1 MRTYILIDVTLLG
14 ELKNKPWLKRN
25 RQPIWIAP
33 LYGRDAIEVSPV
45 IVDVESA
52 FKNDRTTAM
61 MELVNARTPQFGVS
75 FIDSEL
81 SLQEIV
87 QHLKKFIFIL
97 NADGEEL
104 TLRFADCLVLPALA
118 TTATPEQWAALVAP
132 FFSWKVHDRNGC
144 LVSLPMKSG
153 AGFEDTPLIF
163 NDTQLAQLKEKM
175 AVDQLLLHLK
185 NTTPSKASFLITLK
199 AYELTNIARQMW
211 WEAGHKDGVELV
223 RFLSLVFDT
232 DGKILNNSTLPQS
245 LKQKDY
251 EALHLELARYV
262 PSQFHG

>member
-1 MRTYILIDVTLLG
+1 MSTYILIDVTLLG

-25 RQPIWIAP
+25 RQPTWIAP

-45 IVDVESA
+45 LIDVESA
-52 FKNDRTTAM
+52 FKNDRATAM

-81 SLQEIV
+81 SLQEMI

-104 TLRFADCLVLPALA
+104 TLRFADCLVLLALA
-118 TTATPEQWAALVAP
+118 TTATPEQWAAMVAP
-132 FFSWKVHDRNGC
+132 FSSWKVHGRNGS
-144 LVSLPMKSG
+144 LVTLPMKSG
-153 AGFEDTPLIF
+153 EEFEGTPLVF
-163 NDTQLAQLKEKM
+163 NDTQLAQIKEKM
-175 AVDQLLLHLK
+175 AVDQLLFHLK
-185 NTTPSKASFLITLK
+185 STTPSNSSFLSTVK
-199 AYELTNIARQMW
+199 AYEMANIARQMW

-223 RFLSLVFDT
+223 RFISLVFDT
-232 DGKILNNSTLPQS
+232 EGRILNNSTLPQS
-245 LKQKDY
+245 LKKKDY

-262 PSQFHG
+262 SSQLHY

>member
-1 MRTYILIDVTLLG
+1 MRTYVLIDVTLLG
-14 ELKNKPWLKRN
+14 ELTNKPWLKRN

-45 IVDVESA
+45 VIDVESA

-61 MELVNARTPQFGVS
+61 MELVNARIPQFGVS

-81 SLQEIV
+81 SLREMI
-87 QHLKKFIFIL
+87 QHLQKFIFIL
-97 NADGEEL
+97 TAEGEEL

-132 FFSWKVHDRNGC
+132 FSSWKVHGRDGC
-144 LVSLPMKSG
+144 LVNLPIKSG
-153 AGFEDTPLIF
+153 TGFEDTPLVF

-185 NTTPSKASFLITLK
+185 STTPSKTSFLTTVK
-199 AYELTNIARQMW
+199 AYELASIARQMW
-211 WEAGHKDGVELV
+211 WEAGHEDGLELV

-232 DGKILNNSTLPQS
+232 KGRILDNSTLPQS

-251 EALHLELARYV
+251 EALHLELARY
-262 PSQFHG
+262 SASHFHH